1 MEMIYEIADKLE
13 GSDVINFIKVNKYI
27 YRIRY
32 DEDYWNRRSDKIKL
46 KKSGSKYITK
56 HYKLVKDPIYIYYS
70 KYMIKNN
77 ERYIK
82 YINLWNLLLRILN
95 EGDKI
100 IKIYFNKQ
108 YREEILMVPYK
119 NPLIMKNYDNYID
132 ALVKNFKLKHCKS
145 CNRIKRFVFLANHKC
160 PECYYKNKL

>member
-1 MEMIYEIADKLE
+1 MELLPKEMIYEIVDKLD
-13 GSDVINFIKVNKYI
+13 GKDVMNFIKLNKDI

-32 DEDYWNRRSDKIKL
+32 DEDYWNRRSGKITL
-46 KKSGSKYITK
+46 KKSDSKFITK

-77 ERYIK
+77 ERYRK

-100 IKIYFNKQ
+100 IKIFQ
-108 YREEILMVPYK
+108 
-119 NPLIMKNYDNYID
+119 
-132 ALVKNFKLKHCKS
+132 
-145 CNRIKRFVFLANHKC
+145 
-160 PECYYKNKL
+160 